1 MLQDSIQSA
10 PLGRQRLADES
21 FKDLHGMTASN
32 AFRVAWEGVMLN
44 KLRSFLTTLGI
55 IIGVAA
61 VIIMLA
67 VSAGAEAEIEDQ
79 ISGLG
84 ANLIMVTPFR
94 AFGGVRGAGGGF
106 PGGGGNITALTYDDV
121 IFLSQNL
128 GNVSG
133 VSLEQ
138 GTTQNV
144 KGGSATMTGVSIV
157 GVTADFLAVRDYSVA
172 HGRFF
177 THAEDDAV
185 QRVAVLGAGIAQD
198 LFEGVEPLG
207 QQVRI
212 GSSRFTVIGVMAEQG
227 VVGATDNDGRI
238 YIPASVVFKK
248 FGGSGFGGNRVRM
261 ILVKAES
268 GEMMDSVI
276 NQITSLLSARRNV
289 DPASP
294 DFGVRTQQDIVDAR
308 ASTTAAF
315 RSLLAWVAAVSLVVG
330 GIGIMNIMLVSVTE
344 RTREIGLRQA
354 LGARPRDVQRQFL
367 LEAVMLSLVGGLAGL
382 LIGVAGSF
390 VFGQLGGMRTEL
402 VPLSLPLAFGA
413 SAAVGIFFGYYPA
426 TQAARLDPIEA
437 LRRE

>member
-1 MLQDSIQSA
+1 MLQDSVRPASA
-10 PLGRQRLADES
+10 GSQTLQDGS
-21 FKDLHGMTASN
+21 FKDLHGMTLSN
-32 AFRVAWEGVMLN
+32 SFNVAWEGVMLN

-61 VIIMLA
+61 VIVMLA

-94 AFGGVRGAGGGF
+94 SFGGVRGAGRGF
-106 PGGGGNITALTYDDV
+106 GGGGLGAITTFTYDEV
-121 IFLSQNL
+121 LFLSQNL
-128 GNVSG
+128 DNIAG

-138 GTTQNV
+138 STTQNV
-144 KGGSATMTGVSIV
+144 KGGGATLTGVSIV
-157 GVTADFLAVRDYSVA
+157 GVTADFLEVRDYEIGQ
-172 HGRFF
+172 GRFF
-177 THAEDDAV
+177 TQSENDAI
-185 QRVAVLGAGIAQD
+185 QRVAVLGAGIAED
-198 LFEGVEPLG
+198 LFDGNPIG

-238 YIPASVVFKK
+238 YIPAAVVFKR
-248 FGGSGFGGNRVRM
+248 FGGSGFGGDRVRM

-268 GEMMDSVI
+268 GDVMDGVME
-276 NQITSLLSARRNV
+276 QITSLLAGRRQI
-289 DPASP
+289 DPSEP
-294 DFGVRTQQDIVDAR
+294 NFGVRTQQDIVDAR

-382 LIGVAGSF
+382 FIGVAGSV
-390 VFGQLGGMRTEL
+390 VFGALGGMRTEL